1 MRVGQAKKAVQ
12 SPVVEN
18 VARKMTA
25 CQKRKNQDGYVVSV
39 LRFFAGDMAHGWN
52 SKVPAPVR

>member
-1 MRVGQAKKAVQ
+1 MRAGQEKKAVQ

-25 CQKRKNQDGYVVSV
+25 CQKRKKQDGYVVSV
-39 LRFFAGDMAHGWN
+39 PLCVPIY
-52 SKVPAPVR
+52 KVDGR